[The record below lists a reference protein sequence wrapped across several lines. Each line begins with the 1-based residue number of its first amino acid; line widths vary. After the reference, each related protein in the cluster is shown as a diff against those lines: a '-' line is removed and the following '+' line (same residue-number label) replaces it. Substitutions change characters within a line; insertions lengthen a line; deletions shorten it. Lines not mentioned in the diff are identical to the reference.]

1 MSANNSIS
9 ARTQRLNKL
18 IVCCSD
24 ESNAV
29 GTHSATSAAISGG
42 SGSGHSGAVGQSL
55 NRETLL
61 DAFDVLYQECSKDAL
76 RKNDRNIGDFSKK
89 CKCSKQKIADQS
101 NRLLNKL
108 SNSHAI
114 SVAIRS
120 KCCA

>member
-24 ESNAV
+24 ESNVV
-29 GTHSATSAAISGG
+29 GTHSAAVTTGTAAAAATNG
-42 SGSGHSGAVGQSL
+42 GQSL

-61 DAFDVLYQECSKDAL
+61 DAFDVLYNECSKDAL

-89 CKCSKQKIADQS
+89 CKLIE
-101 NRLLNKL
+101 
-108 SNSHAI
+108 SHNA
-114 SVAIRS
+114 V
-120 KCCA
+120 

>member
-24 ESNAV
+24 ESNV
-29 GTHSATSAAISGG
+29 GTHTAAAASA
-42 SGSGHSGAVGQSL
+42 GQPL

-61 DAFDVLYQECSKDAL
+61 DAFDVLYNECNKDAH

-89 CKCSKQKIADQS
+89 CKCVSRCA
-101 NRLLNKL
+101 L
-108 SNSHAI
+108 SLS
-114 SVAIRS
+114 
-120 KCCA
+120 C

>member
-29 GTHSATSAAISGG
+29 GTQNAASATIGGGSSSISRSGG
-42 SGSGHSGAVGQSL
+42 GGCAVGQTL

-61 DAFDVLYQECSKDAL
+61 DAFDVLYNECNKDAL
-76 RKNDRNIGDFSKK
+76 RKTDRNIGEFSKK
-89 CKCSKQKIADQS
+89 CK
-101 NRLLNKL
+101 
-108 SNSHAI
+108 
-114 SVAIRS
+114 
-120 KCCA
+120 

>member
-24 ESNAV
+24 ESNIGAHAATAAAV
-29 GTHSATSAAISGG
+29 NTLSTG
-42 SGSGHSGAVGQSL
+42 SCAQSL

-61 DAFDVLYQECSKDAL
+61 DAFDVLYNECSKDVF

-89 CKCSKQKIADQS
+89 CK
-101 NRLLNKL
+101 
-108 SNSHAI
+108 
-114 SVAIRS
+114 
-120 KCCA
+120 